1 MRDAHTLT
9 RRLRRTLTGRRLRYE
24 PGRPPR
30 YAVVLHGDWINS
42 SQYIAR
48 MLQRTFFYSPTR
60 ASYLALL
67 ARCVGRCTVWKG
79 PFEIAE
85 MKAYQ
90 LRSYGPDPRRITAG
104 ARPLDV
110 TLEPLERRRS

>member
-1 MRDAHTLT
+1 MRDARTLT
-9 RRLRRTLTGRRLRYE
+9 RRIRRTLSRRTLRHDS
-24 PGRPPR
+24 GRPPR
-30 YAVVLHGDWINS
+30 YAVVLHGDWINR

-48 MLQRTFFYSPTR
+48 MLQRTFFYSPTKS
-60 ASYLALL
+60 SYLAFL
-67 ARCVGRCTVWKG
+67 ARCIGRCTVWKG

-90 LRSYGPDPRRITAG
+90 LRAYGPDPRRITAG

-110 TLEPLERRRS
+110 TLEPLRRERL

>member
-48 MLQRTFFYSPTR
+48 MLQRTFFYSQTR

>member
-1 MRDAHTLT
+1 MRDARTLS
-9 RRLRRTLTGRRLRYE
+9 RRLRRTLSRRSQRRDS
-24 PGRPPR
+24 GRPPR

-48 MLQRTFFYSPTR
+48 MLQRTFFYSSTK
-60 ASYLALL
+60 ALYLAFL
-67 ARCVGRCTVWKG
+67 ARCVGRCAVWKG

-90 LRSYGPDPRRITAG
+90 LRAYGPDPRRITAG

-110 TLEPLERRRS
+110 TLEPLQRERL

>member
-1 MRDAHTLT
+1 MRDAHALT
-9 RRLRRTLTGRRLRYE
+9 RRLRKTLSRRKLRYDS
-24 PGRPPR
+24 GRPPR

-60 ASYLALL
+60 SCYLALL

-90 LRSYGPDPRRITAG
+90 LRAYGPDPRRITAG

-110 TLEPLERRRS
+110 TLEPLRRDRA

>member
-1 MRDAHTLT
+1 MRDA
-9 RRLRRTLTGRRLRYE
+9 RTLKRSLRKTFSRGNLRHE
-24 PGRPPR
+24 SGRPPH

-48 MLQRTFFYSPTR
+48 MLQKTFFYSHTK
-60 ASYLALL
+60 ANYLALL
-67 ARCVGRCTVWKG
+67 ARFVGRCTVWKG

-90 LRSYGPDPRRITAG
+90 LRAYGPDPRRITAG

-110 TLEPLERRRS
+110 TLEPLQRR

>member
-1 MRDAHTLT
+1 MRDARILT
-9 RRLRRTLTGRRLRYE
+9 RRLRKTLSGRRLRHE
-24 PGRPPR
+24 SGRPPR

-48 MLQRTFFYSPTR
+48 MLQRTFFYGPTKS
-60 ASYLALL
+60 SYLAFV
-67 ARCVGRCTVWKG
+67 ARCIGRCTVWKG

-90 LRSYGPDPRRITAG
+90 LRAYGPDPRRITAG

-110 TLEPLERRRS
+110 TLEPLQRGRS